1 MADDFLVSYNFALS
15 RLLSI
20 SSSIFSESL
29 KLKSKMFANYSSTTS
44 ADFAVT
50 LIVFVSRCRSSVALE
65 TQFYSWRHTPSSS
78 RWRHVCV
85 IVHDMPGN
93 TPVRLMRNF
102 RDYYNYY
109 YRGVFPHV
117 LRFRLFIFLHF
128 IFFFLIPRHRFS
140 FFLRPNPRSGQKA
153 KNGFF
158 LFSFST
164 KFRVLETFFRRGSRV
179 LRRVFS

>member
-1 MADDFLVSYNFALS
+1 MFCVCLWQGDENGRWLFGFLQF
-15 RLLSI
+15 R
-20 SSSIFSESL
+20 SL
-29 KLKSKMFANYSSTTS
+29 ETPVNQFKHFKRITKTKVENVRKLQLDKTAS
-44 ADFAVT
+44 AEFAVT
-50 LIVFVSRCRSSVALE
+50 LIMFVSRCRSSVALE

-93 TPVRLMRNF
+93 TPVRLMRDF
-102 RDYYNYY
+102 RDYYNNY

-140 FFLRPNPRSGQKA
+140 FFFATESQERTESK
-153 KNGFF
+153 KCFFF
-158 LFSFST
+158 LF
-164 KFRVLETFFRRGSRV
+164 
-179 LRRVFS
+179 